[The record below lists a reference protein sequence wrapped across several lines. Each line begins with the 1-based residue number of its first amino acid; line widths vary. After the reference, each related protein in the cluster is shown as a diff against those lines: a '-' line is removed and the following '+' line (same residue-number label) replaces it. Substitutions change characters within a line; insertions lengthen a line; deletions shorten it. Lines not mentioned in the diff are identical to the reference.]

1 MTHRLERCGL
11 GHIVQTLERSH
22 QVVTSDKLWITDI
35 PRNSGTYRPTSIV
48 APEGSLVNPRAPA
61 PTTMC
66 SSTRLTRGPRS
77 SSGMAPAS
85 ASTPSAWSGDAS
97 RVSENRW
104 AHGSAIALAPGG

>member
-1 MTHRLERCGL
+1 LALASAIDLANTY
-11 GHIVQTLERSH
+11 S
-22 QVVTSDKLWITDI
+22 VVYTAVVSFFDASI

-97 RVSENRW
+97 RVS
-104 AHGSAIALAPGG
+104 